1 MVVLDGF
8 SAEALAEMSP
18 LMYGLIQE
26 QGGIG
31 VFKVIGGRS
40 GKRLEAQ
47 PMTPLGSG
55 LKPVGR
61 WRKGIQ

>member
-8 SAEALAEMSP
+8 SAEALAKMSP
-18 LMYGLIQE
+18 FMYGLIQE

-47 PMTPLGSG
+47 PLR
-55 LKPVGR
+55 L
-61 WRKGIQ
+61 